1 MAAKQLSKNLLSRP
15 CHINS
20 VIHFVRGA
28 DPFQIKTVSGSL
40 ALSAHSEAGL
50 PEINL
55 WVIHST
61 TLLKAQTLLDQSQGY
76 ITKYLNSQ
84 YFADKALLVPLSTE
98 LFCCFHMHL
107 CLPVIN
113 TLVQGLSPA

>member
-28 DPFQIKTVSGSL
+28 DPFQTKTVSGSL

-55 WVIHST
+55 WVIHSA
-61 TLLKAQTLLDQSQGY
+61 TLLKAQTLLDQSQAY
-76 ITKYLNSQ
+76 ITKDLNSFRRQ
-84 YFADKALLVPLSTE
+84 ALLVPLSTE
-98 LFCCFHMHL
+98 LFCVFTCIY
-107 CLPVIN
+107 VY
-113 TLVQGLSPA
+113 Q

>member
-28 DPFQIKTVSGSL
+28 DPFQIKTVSL

-61 TLLKAQTLLDQSQGY
+61 TLLKAQTLLDQSQGC
-76 ITKYLNSQ
+76 ITKYLNS
-84 YFADKALLVPLSTE
+84 FRR
-98 LFCCFHMHL
+98 
-107 CLPVIN
+107 
-113 TLVQGLSPA
+113 QGPFGAIKH

>member
-55 WVIHST
+55 LVIHST
-61 TLLKAQTLLDQSQGY
+61 TLLKAQTLLDQSQAY
-76 ITKYLNSQ
+76 ITEYLNSFCRQ
-84 YFADKALLVPLSTE
+84 GPFGAIK
-98 LFCCFHMHL
+98 LFCVFTCIY
-107 CLPVIN
+107 VY
-113 TLVQGLSPA
+113 Q

>member
-61 TLLKAQTLLDQSQGY
+61 TLLKAQTLLDQSQAY
-76 ITKYLNSQ
+76 ITEYLNS
-84 YFADKALLVPLSTE
+84 FRR
-98 LFCCFHMHL
+98 
-107 CLPVIN
+107 
-113 TLVQGLSPA
+113 QGPFGAIKH